1 MALEGVSKLRL
12 VGAVIGFILS
22 FIASCLLWNVYS
34 DDLDPGN
41 DDLSASINYYIFT
54 LWIFSAAC
62 IFAIVKAGSPH
73 VHNALVIFS
82 LTVYAVLFVGVNSPD
97 GNITTSFAS
106 LTFIREA
113 LSNDEDN
120 DVLSRLFV
128 GGLFANAGMLLSMI
142 STAFR
147 INITDSGKIVKLIAT
162 VAVCAAAVVG
172 ILIFW
177 GQEELRDPNNTGV
190 YAYTAAVLI
199 VIFATLVTAIG
210 SHKGAA
216 AFLLAYGG
224 FFSLYA
230 LSSGL
235 LISSGETDDA
245 KDAARAG
252 MVFCSGA
259 ALVSLIPAFL
269 VYQDESADS
278 TA

>member
-106 LTFIREA
+106 LTFVRSKMCLCACLCMCVCEC
-113 LSNDEDN
+113 
-120 DVLSRLFV
+120 V
-128 GGLFANAGMLLSMI
+128 NAC
-142 STAFR
+142 
-147 INITDSGKIVKLIAT
+147 V
-162 VAVCAAAVVG
+162 
-172 ILIFW
+172 
-177 GQEELRDPNNTGV
+177 
-190 YAYTAAVLI
+190 
-199 VIFATLVTAIG
+199 
-210 SHKGAA
+210 
-216 AFLLAYGG
+216 
-224 FFSLYA
+224 
-230 LSSGL
+230 
-235 LISSGETDDA
+235 
-245 KDAARAG
+245 
-252 MVFCSGA
+252 
-259 ALVSLIPAFL
+259 
-269 VYQDESADS
+269 
-278 TA
+278 